1 MPEIP
6 LSESYKL
13 YRWQDHAV
21 RAGEST
27 SDIVM
32 CEVKGTLAGGQVTCK
47 TPFRNNADIS
57 YVVLAR
63 TTTNGSGSFTADIT
77 EPGATDICT
86 VLVIGKGYDLQ
97 GAWA

>member
-1 MPEIP
+1 MPN
-6 LSESYKL
+6 SQTVKL
-13 YRWQDHAV
+13 YRLEDHSV

-27 SDIVM
+27 SDIVLA
-32 CEVKGTLAGGQVTCK
+32 EVKGTLAAGQLTCT
-47 TPFRNNADIS
+47 TPFRNNADVS

-63 TTTNGSGSFTADIT
+63 TSTDSSGAFTADIT
-77 EPGATDICT
+77 KPAATDTCT

>member
-1 MPEIP
+1 MPNQN
-6 LSESYKL
+6 YVKL
-13 YRWQDHAV
+13 YRLEDHAV

-32 CEVKGTLAGGQVTCK
+32 AEVKGTLSGGTLSCV
-47 TPFRNNADIS
+47 TPFRNNSDVS

-63 TTTNGSGSFTADIT
+63 TTTDGSGVLTADIT
-77 EPGATDICT
+77 KPAATDICT